1 MADVVKTCAF
11 TNDLIS
17 DVQTPS
23 LFEVIKA
30 YYVCLRTSA
39 CLIVRASIGETPV
52 IADRFFPLIVLS
64 EG

>member
-23 LFEVIKA
+23 FFEVIKA
-30 YYVCLRTSA
+30 YYVFLRTSA
-39 CLIVRASIGETPV
+39 CLIVRAIHG
-52 IADRFFPLIVLS
+52 LN
-64 EG
+64 

>member
-39 CLIVRASIGETPV
+39 CLIVRAIHG
-52 IADRFFPLIVLS
+52 LN
-64 EG
+64 

>member
-39 CLIVRASIGETPV
+39 CLIVRAMMASIEETSV
-52 IADRFFPLIVLS
+52 IGDR
-64 EG
+64 